1 MQDRI
6 ARAIGALVMAL
17 IILAAVG
24 VVLGWLWAFLGLA
37 VFTFYTLTR
46 LHMEAKDAT

>member
-6 ARAIGALVMAL
+6 ARAIGALVLAL

-37 VFTFYTLTR
+37 VWAFWTLTR